1 MGEFVG
7 GEAED
12 VAVDG
17 GEAFEAVVFDE
28 VADLDVDLISVF
40 EDAVDEGFGEVASL
54 AFDAVEVPEAGA
66 FDVGG
71 GFGVKVVC
79 EEVLHRGQSSVSSFS
94 HG

>member
-7 GEAED
+7 GETEY

-28 VADLDVDLISVF
+28 VADLDIDLIAMG
-40 EDAVDEGFGEVASL
+40 EDAVDKSFSEVASL
-54 AFDAVEVPEAGA
+54 AFDAVKVPEAGA

-79 EEVLHRGQSSVSSFS
+79 EEVLHSGQSSVSSFS
-94 HG
+94 HE